1 MFRLSRTLPK
11 DPLVGS
17 KIDIIITIFAFFPR
31 NCSVLG
37 VQEERREEKGKG
49 EGGRGKEEERED
61 RVFLTFWM
69 VTGRA
74 CRPHR
79 MRDDLGKQLVL
90 IMAKF
95 RPRRR
100 FKKVRFSAGK

>member
-11 DPLVGS
+11 EQDPLVGS

-31 NCSVLG
+31 NCRVLG
-37 VQEERREEKGKG
+37 GQEERKEEKGKG
-49 EGGRGKEEERED
+49 EGRRRKEAERED

-74 CRPHR
+74 SDAP
-79 MRDDLGKQLVL
+79 
-90 IMAKF
+90 A
-95 RPRRR
+95 P
-100 FKKVRFSAGK
+100 